1 MVRIRLGTLHALA
14 GGWERLR
21 RFVANEDT
29 ERLREL
35 YDELSPQ
42 LRVPVEPTT
51 SSRLIRNA
59 LAELCDSLELF
70 NRRWSAYLATMDL
83 KEINELR
90 DGYNRYYLLE
100 RECAVGSS
108 RLARQQFKRLPPVT
122 VEELLALFPL
132 LQVPGLT

>member
-1 MVRIRLGTLHALA
+1 MYGAPAYVRRARNVETAYDLLLERCRHQREEWLPMVRIRLGTLHALA

-90 DGYNRYYLLE
+90 DGYNRYYVLE
-100 RECAVGSS
+100 KECA
-108 RLARQQFKRLPPVT
+108 
-122 VEELLALFPL
+122 
-132 LQVPGLT
+132 